1 MNIRNIGVFA
11 HVDAG
16 KTTLSEQLLMHS
28 GAIRRAGSVDEGTAH
43 TDNLPVEQRRGIS
56 VKATCVS
63 MDWRGTL
70 INLIDTPGHVDF
82 SAEVERS
89 LWALDAAVVVVCAV
103 EGVQPHTETLFQAL
117 KEQSIPTLF
126 FLNKMDREGADVAR
140 VLAQIHR
147 LLTPDAVLMADPDAV
162 TEFVCSQDDE
172 LLERYLSGEEF
183 MPSFIR
189 GRLADMTRRAAAYP
203 VYAGSALRDEGV
215 ISLLDAMVDFL
226 PSPNPSDS
234 PCGEPPPLRRGGSDL
249 IRHRASAAPPSP
261 EGKANQAPLRRGAVA
276 GPATEGLV
284 GRDLC
289 GVVFASTQDRVLGR
303 GVWVRLY
310 TGSLEN
316 RAPVTLPA
324 GVDPLTGEEKLVQRK
339 ITQIR
344 RVDGSDAGSLT
355 AGEIGVIYGLGD
367 VKVGQVLGDEALLPR
382 RVEPGSLRTPL
393 ITVQVIPE
401 KPEDMQA
408 LRVACEALS
417 AEDPLLQVR
426 YAKALNEL
434 QLHVMGT
441 IQLEIIQELL
451 DTRFNMKVS
460 FSKPA
465 VIYRETIAK
474 PASGFVAYTMPKPCW
489 AIMRFEIEP
498 APRGSGVTFKSVVP
512 VRDILLRYQ
521 HQVEQALPLAL
532 HQGRLGW
539 QVTDVNIT
547 LVEGN
552 HHQFHTHPLDFIVA
566 TPWGIQ
572 DGLMRGGSTLLE
584 PILETRFLLPPDCV
598 GRVMSDVALMRGEVT
613 HTETDADRVLMTA
626 LIPVATSV
634 DYAATLA
641 SATSGR
647 GSMSVK
653 LHGYRDCPLELGAT
667 APRRS
672 VDPLDTSKYILA
684 ARSALEGGIFDL
696 E

>member
-1 MNIRNIGVFA
+1 MNIRNIGIFA

-16 KTTLSEQLLMHS
+16 KTTLSEQLLMHA
-28 GAIRRAGSVDEGTAH
+28 GAIRRVGSVDEGTAH

-63 MDWRGTL
+63 LNWRDTA

-117 KEQSIPTLF
+117 KEQRIPTLF
-126 FLNKMDREGADVAR
+126 FLNKTDREGADTAR
-140 VLAQIHR
+140 VLAQIQR
-147 LLTPDAVLMADPDAV
+147 LLTPHAVSMADDEAV
-162 TEFVCSQDDE
+162 TEFVCAQDDE

-183 MPSFIR
+183 APDFIHA
-189 GRLADMTRRAAAYP
+189 RLADMTRVAEACP
-203 VYAGSALRDEGV
+203 VYAGSALRDEGIV
-215 ISLLDAMVDFL
+215 PLLDAMVDFL
-226 PSPNPSDS
+226 PAP
-234 PCGEPPPLRRGGSDL
+234 EVGSD
-249 IRHRASAAPPSP
+249 
-261 EGKANQAPLRRGAVA
+261 G
-276 GPATEGLV
+276 
-284 GRDLC
+284 LC
-289 GVVFASTQDRVLGR
+289 GVVFASAQDRVLGR

-310 TGSLEN
+310 AGALEN

-344 RVDGSDAGSLT
+344 RVDGSDAGSLM

-382 RVEPGSLRTPL
+382 RVEPGHLRTPL
-393 ITVQVIPE
+393 ITVQVIPD
-401 KPEDMQA
+401 KPEEMQN
-408 LRVACEALS
+408 LRIACEALS

-441 IQLEIIQELL
+441 IQLEIIQERL
-451 DTRFNMKVS
+451 DTRFGMKVT

-465 VIYRETIAK
+465 VIYKETIAR

-498 APRGSGVTFKSVVP
+498 APRGSGVTFKSTVP

-539 QVTDVNIT
+539 EVTDVNIT
-547 LVEGN
+547 LVDGN

-572 DGLMRGGSTLLE
+572 DGLQRGGSTLLE
-584 PILETRFLLPPDCV
+584 PILEVRFLLPPDCV
-598 GRVMSDVALMRGEVT
+598 GRVMSDVALMRGEVI

-626 LIPVATSV
+626 LVPVATSV

-667 APRRS
+667 SPRRS

>member
-1 MNIRNIGVFA
+1 MNHMRNIGIFA

-63 MDWRGTL
+63 LTWRDTS

-89 LWALDAAVVVVCAV
+89 LWALDAAVMVVCAV
-103 EGVQPHTETLFQAL
+103 EGVQPHTETLFHALREQA
-117 KEQSIPTLF
+117 IPTLF
-126 FLNKMDREGADVAR
+126 FLNKTDREGADVGR
-140 VLAQIHR
+140 TLAQIHR
-147 LLTPDAVLMADPDAV
+147 LLTPDAVLMADEDAV
-162 TEFVCSQDDE
+162 TEFVCAQDDA
-172 LLERYLSGEEF
+172 LLEQYLSGEILPPEI
-183 MPSFIR
+183 IR
-189 GRLADMTRRAAAYP
+189 ARLADITRCAAAYP
-203 VYAGSALRDEGV
+203 VYSGSALRDEGV
-215 ISLLDAMVDFL
+215 LPLLDAMVDFL
-226 PSPNPSDS
+226 P
-234 PCGEPPPLRRGGSDL
+234 PPAPQGDDL
-249 IRHRASAAPPSP
+249 S
-261 EGKANQAPLRRGAVA
+261 
-276 GPATEGLV
+276 
-284 GRDLC
+284 
-289 GVVFASTQDRVLGR
+289 GVVFASNQDRVLGR

-310 TGSLEN
+310 AGAIEN
-316 RAPVTLPA
+316 RAPITLPA
-324 GVDPLTGEEKLVQRK
+324 GIDPLTGEEKLVQRK

-344 RVDGSDAGSLT
+344 RVDGADAGSLT
-355 AGEIGVIYGLGD
+355 AGEIGVVYGLGD
-367 VKVGQVLGDEALLPR
+367 IKVGQILGDETLLPR
-382 RVEPGSLRTPL
+382 RVEPGHLRTPL
-393 ITVQVIPE
+393 ITVQAIPD
-401 KPEDMQA
+401 KPENMQA
-408 LRVACEALS
+408 LRIACEALS

-451 DTRFNMKVS
+451 DTRFGMKVR

-474 PASGFVAYTMPKPCW
+474 AASGFVAYTMPKPCW

-498 APRGSGVTFKSVVP
+498 APRGSGVTFRSNVP
-512 VRDILLRYQ
+512 VRDILARYQ

-532 HQGRLGW
+532 QQGRLGW

-547 LVEGN
+547 LAEGN
-552 HHQFHTHPLDFIVA
+552 YHQFHTHPLDFIVA

-572 DGLMRGGSTLLE
+572 DGLNRGGSTLLE

-613 HTETDADRVLMTA
+613 STQTDADRVLMTA

-641 SATSGR
+641 SVTSGR

-667 APRRS
+667 SPRRS

>member
-56 VKATCVS
+56 VKATCVNLT
-63 MDWRGTL
+63 WRDVS

-103 EGVQPHTETLFQAL
+103 EGVQPHTETLFHAL

-126 FLNKMDREGADVAR
+126 FLNKTDREGADVPR
-140 VLAQIHR
+140 VLAQIQR
-147 LLTPDAVLMADPDAV
+147 LLTPDAVLMEEDDAV
-162 TEFVCSQDDE
+162 TEFVCAQDDE
-172 LLERYLSGEEF
+172 LLEQYLSGEEF
-183 MPSFIR
+183 APDFIR
-189 GRLADMTRRAAAYP
+189 ARLTELTRAAAAYP
-203 VYAGSALRDEGV
+203 VYSGSALRDEGV
-215 ISLLDAMVDFL
+215 IPLLDAMVDLL
-226 PSPNPSDS
+226 P
-234 PCGEPPPLRRGGSDL
+234 
-249 IRHRASAAPPSP
+249 APISS
-261 EGKANQAPLRRGAVA
+261 GDG
-276 GPATEGLV
+276 
-284 GRDLC
+284 LC
-289 GVVFASTQDRVLGR
+289 GVVFASTQERVLGR

-310 TGSLEN
+310 AGSLEN
-316 RAPVTLPA
+316 RAPVILPA

-344 RVDGSDAGSLT
+344 RVDGSDAGSLI

-382 RVEPGSLRTPL
+382 RVEPGRLRTPL

-408 LRVACEALS
+408 LRAACEALS

-451 DTRFNMKVS
+451 DTRFGMKVS

-465 VIYRETIAK
+465 VIYKETIAK
-474 PASGFVAYTMPKPCW
+474 AASGFVAYTMPKPCW

-498 APRGSGVTFKSVVP
+498 APRGSGVTFKSTVP

-547 LVEGN
+547 LVDGN

-572 DGLMRGGSTLLE
+572 DGLVRGGSTLLE

-634 DYAATLA
+634 DYASTLA

>member
-16 KTTLSEQLLMHS
+16 KTTLSEQLLMHA
-28 GAIRRAGSVDEGTAH
+28 GAIRRVGSVDEGTAH

-63 MDWRGTL
+63 MNWRGKA

-103 EGVQPHTETLFQAL
+103 EGVQPHTETLFHAL
-117 KEQSIPTLF
+117 HEQQIPTLF
-126 FLNKMDREGADVAR
+126 FLNKTDREGADVER
-140 VLAQIHR
+140 VLSQIRR
-147 LLTPDAVLMADPDAV
+147 LLTPDAVLMTDDDAV
-162 TEFVCSQDDE
+162 TEFVCGQDDD
-172 LLERYLSGEEF
+172 LLERYLSGEAF
-183 MPSFIR
+183 APDFIHT
-189 GRLADMTRRAAAYP
+189 RLADMTRKAAACP

-215 ISLLDAMVDFL
+215 VPLLDAMVDFL
-226 PSPNPSDS
+226 PAPVS
-234 PCGEPPPLRRGGSDL
+234 GGD
-249 IRHRASAAPPSP
+249 
-261 EGKANQAPLRRGAVA
+261 
-276 GPATEGLV
+276 GLS
-284 GRDLC
+284 

-310 TGSLEN
+310 AGSLEN

-382 RVEPGSLRTPL
+382 RVEPGHLRTPL

-401 KPEDMQA
+401 KPEEMQS
-408 LRVACEALS
+408 LRLACEALS

-451 DTRFNMKVS
+451 DTRFGMKVT

-465 VIYRETIAK
+465 VIYKETIAK
-474 PASGFVAYTMPKPCW
+474 AASGFVAYTMPKPCW

-498 APRGSGVTFKSVVP
+498 APRGSGVTFKSTVP

-547 LVEGN
+547 LVDGN

-572 DGLMRGGSTLLE
+572 DGLQRGGSTLLE
-584 PILETRFLLPPDCV
+584 PILEVRFLLPPDCV

-626 LIPVATSV
+626 LVPVATSV

-641 SATSGR
+641 RATSGR

-667 APRRS
+667 SPRRS
-672 VDPLDTSKYILA
+672 VDPLDTAKYILA

>member
-1 MNIRNIGVFA
+1 MNHMRNIGIFA

-63 MDWRGTL
+63 LTWQDTN

-89 LWALDAAVVVVCAV
+89 LWALDAAVMVVCAV
-103 EGVQPHTETLFQAL
+103 EGVQPHTETLFHALREQA
-117 KEQSIPTLF
+117 IPTLF
-126 FLNKMDREGADVAR
+126 FLNKTDREGADVGRA
-140 VLAQIHR
+140 LAQIHR
-147 LLTPDAVLMADPDAV
+147 LLTPDAVLMADENAV
-162 TEFVCSQDDE
+162 TEFVCAQDDA
-172 LLERYLSGEEF
+172 LLEQYLSGETLPPE
-183 MPSFIR
+183 IIHA
-189 GRLADMTRRAAAYP
+189 RLTDMTRRAAAYP
-203 VYAGSALRDEGV
+203 VYSGSALRDEGV
-215 ISLLDAMVDFL
+215 LPLLDAMVDFL
-226 PSPNPSDS
+226 P
-234 PCGEPPPLRRGGSDL
+234 PPAPQGDDL
-249 IRHRASAAPPSP
+249 S
-261 EGKANQAPLRRGAVA
+261 
-276 GPATEGLV
+276 
-284 GRDLC
+284 

-310 TGSLEN
+310 AGAIEN
-316 RAPVTLPA
+316 RAPITLPA
-324 GVDPLTGEEKLVQRK
+324 GIDPLTGEEKLVQRK

-344 RVDGSDAGSLT
+344 RVDGADAGSLT
-355 AGEIGVIYGLGD
+355 AGEIGVVYGLGD
-367 VKVGQVLGDEALLPR
+367 IKVGQILGDEALLPR
-382 RVEPGSLRTPL
+382 RVEPGHLRTPL
-393 ITVQVIPE
+393 ITVQAIPD
-401 KPEDMQA
+401 KPENMQA
-408 LRVACEALS
+408 LRIACEALS

-451 DTRFNMKVS
+451 DTRFGMKVR

-474 PASGFVAYTMPKPCW
+474 AASGFVAYTMPKPCW

-498 APRGSGVTFKSVVP
+498 APRGSGVTFRSTVP
-512 VRDILLRYQ
+512 VRDILARYQ

-547 LVEGN
+547 LTEGN
-552 HHQFHTHPLDFIVA
+552 YHQVHTHPLDFIVA

-572 DGLMRGGSTLLE
+572 DGLARGGSTLLE

-613 HTETDADRVLMTA
+613 ETQTDADRVLMTT

-641 SATSGR
+641 SVTSGR